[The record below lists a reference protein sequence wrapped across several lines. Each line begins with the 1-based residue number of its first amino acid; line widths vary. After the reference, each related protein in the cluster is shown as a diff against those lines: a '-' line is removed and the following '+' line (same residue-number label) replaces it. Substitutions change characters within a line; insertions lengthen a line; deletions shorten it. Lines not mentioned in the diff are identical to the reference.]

1 MISFRIISTKRL
13 KHLESLEVKVA
24 KFWQVHRWFS
34 GWKDLDIIWDY
45 LIKDTNYGGI
55 EKARNDY
62 AAARQTNEY
71 GQIDPVQNIK
81 NYMDKAY
88 AQYVENNPNVDLSNL
103 TVLISKEDFDVLE
116 KDCAPKVRDDG
127 RKAVLTGYS
136 THHAPWGFKLRWDT
150 KLHNGQAIVVDL

>member
-71 GQIDPVQNIK
+71 GQTDPVQNIE
-81 NYMDKAY
+81 NYMDRAY
-88 AQYVENNPNVDLSNL
+88 AQYVENNPNADLSNL
-103 TVLISKEDFDVLE
+103 TVLISKDDFVSLI
-116 KDCAPKVRDDG
+116 K
-127 RKAVLTGYS
+127 
-136 THHAPWGFKLRWDT
+136 
-150 KLHNGQAIVVDL
+150 